1 MADSTPATTTVPP
14 PTPADDEKKES
25 DGNDPST
32 AAAKQTLKD
41 LIHITT
47 PGPDAD
53 SHALMEGS
61 TEDGDDWE
69 TIASLEKHPM
79 QKAVEDITQSVRG
92 GFETHV
98 APKVDEFVS
107 NTQYLLD
114 THVVPHFQGVK
125 EHSSRAVH
133 EIQENTGKAVKGLQE
148 NTSKVVKGVQEHSSR
163 AVQGLQEHS
172 SKAVKG
178 VQENTAKAW
187 QATEKT
193 TKEFHQTHVA
203 PHLEKASVAAKE
215 FHDTQ
220 IKPKVEKVIS
230 ESTRALET
238 TGSCLQNTFQQYRN
252 AVIQNRPFYWNTAPD
267 LFDEAIQP
275 WYLVLEEGT
284 ARSFGQVVFCNNPF
298 TGILVWLAIL
308 VASPLAALCSATS
321 VIMTNLTG
329 LYLDMDRAKLRQGL
343 LASNSVLVGTSLVD
357 YFAFD
362 SSMGGGWAVQV
373 FLSILLAPMT
383 LLVTLWLQHKVL
395 STSTPVLLLPFN
407 IIMLAVLL
415 SAKVWD
421 ATMITH
427 VDFVDESIVD
437 ESTADRAERY
447 FGYKAVLNGVARIF
461 LVDGMVAGAMIL
473 IGMFMCSRILTLAVV
488 GGAFV
493 SSLLSWAVFDVPTS
507 YLNGG
512 YAGFNPALAMAGI
525 FFYLVPSWKL
535 TGLAFFWL
543 ILTMIATGAVFV
555 LLDAVDVPVAMSFG
569 YCFALL
575 PLLSLDPETVF
586 GSGHTLIKRIPEADL
601 SCPEEYLD
609 KIAPP
614 PVMREMDEEGKDDN
628 DVEAGDDNNK
638 TEEMLDVPKETTP
651 LLSSKA

>member
-1 MADSTPATTTVPP
+1 MADSTPTTTTVPP

-25 DGNDPST
+25 DGNTPST

-53 SHALMEGS
+53 SHVLMEGS
-61 TEDGDDWE
+61 IEDGDDWE

-125 EHSSRAVH
+125 EHSSRAVQG
-133 EIQENTGKAVKGLQE
+133 IQENTGKAVKELQE

-163 AVQGLQEHS
+163 AVQGIQQHS

-178 VQENTAKAW
+178 MQENTAKVW
-187 QATEKT
+187 QATEQT
-193 TKEFHQTHVA
+193 TKEFHDTHV
-203 PHLEKASVAAKE
+203 
-215 FHDTQ
+215 
-220 IKPKVEKVIS
+220 KPKVEKVIS

-238 TGSCLQNTFQQYRN
+238 TASCLQTTFQQYRH
-252 AVIQNRPFYWNTAPD
+252 AVIQNRPFYWNTAPE
-267 LFDEAIQP
+267 LFDETIQP

-362 SSMGGGWAVQV
+362 FSMGGGWAVQV

-407 IIMLAVLL
+407 IVMLAVLL

-421 ATMITH
+421 ATMITQ
-427 VDFVDESIVD
+427 VDFAD
-437 ESTADRAERY
+437 ESTIDETTTADSTERY
-447 FGYKAVLNGVARIF
+447 SGYKAVLNGVARIF
-461 LVDGMVAGAMIL
+461 LVDGAVAGVMIL

-488 GGAFV
+488 GGAFI

-555 LLDAVDVPVAMSFG
+555 LLDTIDIPVAMSFG
-569 YCFALL
+569 FCFALL

-586 GSGHTLIKRIPEADL
+586 GSGHTLIKRIPEEDL

-614 PVMREMDEEGKDDN
+614 PVMKEMDEEGKDDN
-628 DVEAGDDNNK
+628 DVEAGDDNIK

-651 LLSSKA
+651 LLSSQA